1 MFCDKHLF
9 IVFRAGLVLLSG
21 QLITTGASLLKVDFN
36 RIHMGM
42 HFVHGFILD
51 ATFRTIIDA
60 IRDQVRGKLG
70 TKIDARTS
78 IEPGPV

>member
-1 MFCDKHLF
+1 MARPCLNT
-9 IVFRAGLVLLSG
+9 LLMHAIEKY
-21 QLITTGASLLKVDFN
+21 LPKNLAHLKVDFN

-60 IRDQVRGKLG
+60 ILDQVRGKLG